1 MQKTLAKRISL
12 TLVVV
17 MLALTLALSAVG
29 LLAKK
34 EPKRGIVIVTAFLS
48 GGLYLNNPD
57 GTQTQL
63 WDPLQKYEDF
73 PVQSVMDPVKGIGI
87 SEEVINKALKGMGGL
102 PEVLKL
108 LNAETGLMANM
119 TVDIMTGKS
128 IKDIS
133 PANPDSPNR
142 LKYGAINCYKE
153 TYDSMLER
161 YGEKAEVVVFNYD
174 WRLDNDKNADLLEEF
189 INERG
194 YDEVVLTSHSMGG
207 SVVGC
212 YLQKAENREKVV
224 LYTPYSSACLGAV
237 DALVYIE
244 DITRLVSGFDLGA
257 IGGFI
262 DINQIVKDVV
272 EPFLSSLVSMY
283 QLFPSPYLMESGQ
296 YSGDNH
302 MITVDGN
309 PITTRQELIE
319 FYRSRPFA
327 KRDGEY
333 IYPIQME
340 ENGKTRLENYWD
352 SYMVEVDGKMV
363 HSMDLVNTV
372 YFIGVGQKGME
383 SVSYVTNES
392 GDIVLDKI
400 NYSTKGDNMILEY
413 SATSGNNPNGDNV
426 VRIENGHLNVG
437 INFNVL
443 LQERTFEEIDKIWG

>member
-102 PEVLKL
+102 PEVLNL

-194 YDEVVLTSHSMGG
+194 YDS
-207 SVVGC
+207 C
-212 YLQKAENREKVV
+212 
-224 LYTPYSSACLGAV
+224 
-237 DALVYIE
+237 
-244 DITRLVSGFDLGA
+244 
-257 IGGFI
+257 
-262 DINQIVKDVV
+262 
-272 EPFLSSLVSMY
+272 
-283 QLFPSPYLMESGQ
+283 
-296 YSGDNH
+296 
-302 MITVDGN
+302 
-309 PITTRQELIE
+309 
-319 FYRSRPFA
+319 
-327 KRDGEY
+327 
-333 IYPIQME
+333 
-340 ENGKTRLENYWD
+340 
-352 SYMVEVDGKMV
+352 
-363 HSMDLVNTV
+363 
-372 YFIGVGQKGME
+372 
-383 SVSYVTNES
+383 TNFTQH
-392 GDIVLDKI
+392 G
-400 NYSTKGDNMILEY
+400 
-413 SATSGNNPNGDNV
+413 
-426 VRIENGHLNVG
+426 
-437 INFNVL
+437 
-443 LQERTFEEIDKIWG
+443 W